1 MRLSLLLSGLITP
14 VVAQPFA
21 IEVIDSATK
30 KPVPI
35 IQVET
40 VHHVGDY
47 TDNAGLIAFDE
58 PGLIDQDLWFNVS
71 GHGYEVKADGFGY
84 RGAKL
89 HPSSGGKATIE
100 VTRLNIAERIQRLT
114 GAGRFVHAAKLG
126 RPTPGKDPLLAAQVL
141 GCDSIHT
148 ATFQGRMFWLWGDT
162 NRASYPLGNF
172 STTLATTALPGEV
185 GCRPDA
191 PIDYDYFKAED
202 GFVKGV
208 ARFPGDGP
216 TWLGALVTLKD
227 HDGKEHLCATYA
239 KVKPTMEAYERGLC
253 EFDFEKK
260 VFRKVITFAPG
271 TPLYPDGHAF
281 RHEGKLFFGQA
292 TPTLS
297 LEDSYEAWKDL
308 GSYQSITCDIA
319 FTDATTGK
327 PVKAHNGSLSWNPWR
342 KKWISIFTD
351 AAKLGQIRYAEAPSP
366 TGPWRKSV
374 VIANHDHYSFYNPLQ
389 HPAFST
395 DDGRVIWFE
404 GTLTNTFSGNPVAI
418 PRHDYNQVL
427 YRLDLSDPRLVAGP

>member
-1 MRLSLLLSGLITP
+1 MSFRRLFLALSCLPALLGAAPDDYFGIH
-14 VVAQPFA
+14 VVDESTGRAVPLVTLKTTNHIA
-21 IEVIDSATK
+21 LTTDSA
-30 KPVPI
+30 
-35 IQVET
+35 
-40 VHHVGDY
+40 GW
-47 TDNAGLIAFDE
+47 IAFDE
-58 PGLIDQDLWFNVS
+58 PGLMDQDLWFNVS

-100 VTRLNIAERIQRLT
+100 VTRLNVAERIQRLT

-172 STTLATTALPGEV
+172 STTLATSALPGEV

-208 ARFPGDGP
+208 ARFPGEGP

-239 KVKPTMEAYERGLC
+239 KVKPSMEAYERGLC

-260 VFRKVITFAPG
+260 EFR
-271 TPLYPDGHAF
+271 
-281 RHEGKLFFGQA
+281 
-292 TPTLS
+292 
-297 LEDSYEAWKDL
+297 
-308 GSYQSITCDIA
+308 
-319 FTDATTGK
+319 
-327 PVKAHNGSLSWNPWR
+327 
-342 KKWISIFTD
+342 
-351 AAKLGQIRYAEAPSP
+351 
-366 TGPWRKSV
+366 
-374 VIANHDHYSFYNPLQ
+374 
-389 HPAFST
+389 
-395 DDGRVIWFE
+395 
-404 GTLTNTFSGNPVAI
+404 
-418 PRHDYNQVL
+418 
-427 YRLDLSDPRLVAGP
+427 